1 MRRGYQTRR
10 QFERSLHREPY
21 LAQSA
26 ARGREIARERASLN
40 PGVSPNSET
49 VPGSEPRRVCGTC
62 ARFIPIKTGPLV
74 GSGTCGDIGP
84 IVASVWSRSCWAPKT
99 VPTDP
104 TNPATILR
112 ALVLQQPVER
122 TPDGLKVVTENNE

>member
-1 MRRGYQTRR
+1 MRRGYQTKR

-62 ARFIPIKTGPLV
+62 ARFFPTPELVPGGVCGSTGE
-74 GSGTCGDIGP
+74 

-104 TNPATILR
+104 TNPAAVLR
-112 ALVLQQPVER
+112 ALVTQQPVEQ
-122 TPDGLKVVTENNE
+122 TPDGLRVVAENDE